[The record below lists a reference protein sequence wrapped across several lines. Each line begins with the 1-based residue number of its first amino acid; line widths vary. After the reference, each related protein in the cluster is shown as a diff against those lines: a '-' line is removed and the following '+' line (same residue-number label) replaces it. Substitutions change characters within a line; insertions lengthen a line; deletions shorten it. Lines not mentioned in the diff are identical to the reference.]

1 MRVNAP
7 LYQEAPERKEDNAG
21 QAEDQ
26 TVILE
31 RHRQTKEDPEK
42 PTKVN
47 HQVVHAHN
55 HVAVSEGSLEENIFV
70 SGFGFIYFYIS
81 SKKNFF
87 SALSYNF
94 YTQCTGL

>member
-21 QAEDQ
+21 QTEDQ

-47 HQVVHAHN
+47 HQVVHAYN

-70 SGFGFIYFYIS
+70 SGFGIIYFYIS
-81 SKKNFF
+81 SKKNETANISESFP
-87 SALSYNF
+87 N
-94 YTQCTGL
+94 